1 MNFII
6 DCVIYLLLLNLDK
19 YNCEL
24 WEQDLTNEIT
34 IGPSTEGYKNVDL
47 KCSAESMS
55 IQIEMED
62 DFTGVLYIK
71 GNYLNKKFP
80 CFVDVNSGTKFKM
93 KIPFDQCNVEN
104 NSGLYKAVLIIQH
117 DDDLIMPGDAAFNLE
132 CDFTE
137 PKNIPVHSTV
147 ITEIFDVIS
156 RISLADPDPSPK
168 EIPENQRLSVVN
180 KSNIVSFHPKI
191 LKLRKDEL

>member
-1 MNFII
+1 MPITSFRQPPLYLVFSI
-6 DCVIYLLLLNLDK
+6 VLLLIDALVYLFFSSSFLA
-19 YNCEL
+19 EL

-104 NSGLYKAVLIIQH
+104 VSICI
-117 DDDLIMPGDAAFNLE
+117 
-132 CDFTE
+132 
-137 PKNIPVHSTV
+137 NI
-147 ITEIFDVIS
+147 
-156 RISLADPDPSPK
+156 
-168 EIPENQRLSVVN
+168 
-180 KSNIVSFHPKI
+180 
-191 LKLRKDEL
+191 